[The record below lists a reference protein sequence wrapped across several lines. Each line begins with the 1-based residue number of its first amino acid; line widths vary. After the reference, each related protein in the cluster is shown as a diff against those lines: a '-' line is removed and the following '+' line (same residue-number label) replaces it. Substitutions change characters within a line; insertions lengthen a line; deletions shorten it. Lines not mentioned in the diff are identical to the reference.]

1 MEAVP
6 WRSGEDTRSTMS
18 HAGRANLSGSTAVK
32 KVNIRNMDREEY
44 DLIQAAKD
52 GDHAAFA
59 ELLRRHDRQIL
70 QVAHG
75 IMGNMQDAYDA
86 WQDGVIKAYSNLS
99 SFRMESRFSTWL
111 TRIVI
116 NQALNLK
123 KKRKWK
129 RRLSFEQFTEDGP
142 EIGADNDPGADDMMI
157 QTELGQQIRRA
168 MNVLSDRERTVFVMK
183 HMHDYKLRE
192 IAVMIDCAEGT
203 VKNYLFRAT
212 RKLRVELEKEAD
224 THGIRAAS
232 SSE

>member
-1 MEAVP
+1 
-6 WRSGEDTRSTMS
+6 
-18 HAGRANLSGSTAVK
+18 
-32 KVNIRNMDREEY
+32 MDREEY

-59 ELLRRHDRQIL
+59 ELLQRHDRQIL

-75 IMGNMQDAYDA
+75 ILGNMQDAYDA

-116 NQALNLK
+116 NQALNLR

-129 RRLSFEQFTEDGP
+129 RRLSFELLTEDGP
-142 EIGADNDPGADDMMI
+142 EFAVQNERGADDLMI
-157 QTELGQQIRRA
+157 RTELGKEIMRA
-168 MNVLSDRERTVFVMK
+168 MKVLSDRERTVFVMK

-212 RKLRVELEKEAD
+212 RKLRVELEKQAE
-224 THGIRAAS
+224 TRGIGHMAS
-232 SSE
+232 PDQA